1 MYPENLKYT
10 NEHEWVRADGD
21 VYTVGITD
29 YAAEQLGDVTYVELP
44 EVGKAVKQH
53 GEAATV
59 ESVKAASDV
68 YAPIEGTIAEVN
80 EALEDTPELV
90 NESPYEKG
98 WFFKLKDIDASQL
111 DELMDPAAYADFVKK
126 EQDQ

>member
-10 NEHEWVRADGD
+10 KEHEWVRADGD
-21 VYTVGITD
+21 AYTVGITA
-29 YAAEQLGDVTYVELP
+29 YAAEQLGDVTYTELP
-44 EVGKAVKQH
+44 KIGAEVKQG
-53 GEAATV
+53 GEIATV

-68 YAPIEGTIAEVN
+68 YAPVGGKVSAVN

-98 WFFKLKDIDASQL
+98 WFFQL
-111 DELMDPAAYADFVKK
+111 TGVNPAELNALMDHGAYGEYVAGLDA
-126 EQDQ
+126 

>member
-1 MYPENLKYT
+1 M
-10 NEHEWVRADGD
+10 
-21 VYTVGITD
+21 
-29 YAAEQLGDVTYVELP
+29 
-44 EVGKAVKQH
+44 GKEVKQH

-98 WFFKLKDIDASQL
+98 WFFKLKDVDGAQLEALMDAS
-111 DELMDPAAYADFVKK
+111 AYADFVKK